1 MSYGRRRDGYRR
13 QLSCKGYSE
22 AQHRARDSCTGY
34 SSESSQAGSSG
45 IVRESGL
52 SAPRKPTPAEE
63 QPRTNAPTL
72 RLNAPRPR
80 ACPTVAL
87 SREHSKRRT
96 FILTEEHNDA
106 CECVEMGLP
115 PPEHPDFAGHSPFC
129 QVHVCYAR
137 EVRAAA
143 TPTSSGKRMAWRMLR
158 TCRAPASR
166 EHSNL
171 V

>member
-22 AQHRARDSCTGY
+22 AKHRARDSCTGY

-106 CECVEMGLP
+106 CGCVEMGLP
-115 PPEHPDFAGHSPFC
+115 PPEHPDFTEHSPFC
-129 QVHVCYAR
+129 QVRVCY
-137 EVRAAA
+137 
-143 TPTSSGKRMAWRMLR
+143 TTQDKLPPGPTFRGNDSG
-158 TCRAPASR
+158 PF
-166 EHSNL
+166 
-171 V
+171 